1 MTPSSSSENSGEPS
15 LDLSVSF
22 AGIQLKNPIIAASG
36 TFGYGVEFEDV
47 VHLDKLGGF
56 VVKGLSCE
64 PMIGN
69 PPPRLWETAAGM
81 LNAIGLQNIGAAA
94 FLLEKLPKL
103 RQIKNIVVFA
113 NIFGYTREDYERT
126 IEILNDGEGIA
137 AYELNVSCPNTTSGG
152 LQFGSDPRA
161 LDDVVTTAKRAA
173 RRPLIV
179 KLSPNVTSIAQMAH
193 VAQEAGADAISLINT
208 FAAMAID
215 PDTRKPRIANVSA
228 GLSGPAIK
236 PIALRMV
243 YDAAHAV
250 NIPVIGMGGI
260 STAADVAEFMLA
272 GATAVQIGTASYWD
286 PCATEKIVNEL
297 QRWCQDRHVTRLA
310 ELTGGMILE

>member
-1 MTPSSSSENSGEPS
+1 MSPTPNGST
-15 LDLSVSF
+15 DLSVSF
-22 AGIQLKNPIIAASG
+22 AGIDLKNPIIAASG

-56 VVKGLSCE
+56 VVKGLSRE

-94 FLLEKLPKL
+94 FLVEKLPRL
-103 RQIKNIVVFA
+103 RELKNTVVFA
-113 NIFGYTREDYERT
+113 NVFGYTREDYERT

-137 AYELNVSCPNTTSGG
+137 AYELNVSCPNTTEGG
-152 LQFGSDPRA
+152 LQFGCDPRS
-161 LDDVVTTAKRAA
+161 LDEVVTTAKRAA

-193 VAQEAGADAISLINT
+193 IAQESGADAISLINT
-208 FAAMAID
+208 FVAMAID
-215 PDTRKPRIANVSA
+215 ADTRKPRIANVTA

-286 PCATEKIVNEL
+286 PCATEKIVDDL
-297 QRWCQDRHVTRLA
+297 QRWSADHQIARIVDLI
-310 ELTGGMILE
+310 GGLIVE

>member
-1 MTPSSSSENSGEPS
+1 MTARSAP
-15 LDLSVSF
+15 DLSVNV
-22 AGIQLKNPIIAASG
+22 AGIPLKNPIIAASG

-47 VHLDKLGGF
+47 VHLAKLGGF
-56 VVKGLSCE
+56 VVKGLSRE

-81 LNAIGLQNIGAAA
+81 LNAIGLQNIGAPA
-94 FLLEKLPKL
+94 FLAEKLPHL
-103 RQIKNIVVFA
+103 REIKNTVVMA

-137 AYELNVSCPNTTSGG
+137 AYELNVSCPNTAHGG
-152 LQFGSDPRA
+152 LQFGSDPRS
-161 LDDVVTTAKRAA
+161 LDEVVTTAKRVA

-179 KLSPNVTSIAQMAH
+179 KLSPNVTSIAQMAY
-193 VAQEAGADAISLINT
+193 VAQEAGADALSLINT
-208 FAAMAID
+208 FVAMAID
-215 PDTRKPRIANVSA
+215 PETRKPRIANVTA

-236 PIALRMV
+236 PIAVRMV

-250 NIPVIGMGGI
+250 KIPVIGMGGI
-260 STAADVAEFMLA
+260 STAGDVVEFMLA

-286 PCATEKIVNEL
+286 PCATEKIVDEL
-297 QRWCQDRHVTRLA
+297 QEWCSEHEVAKLSDFI
-310 ELTGGMILE
+310 GGMLLE

>member
-1 MTPSSSSENSGEPS
+1 MTPSPDTGGNSP
-15 LDLSVSF
+15 DLSVSF
-22 AGIQLKNPIIAASG
+22 AGIPLKNPIVAASG

-56 VVKGLSCE
+56 VVKGLSRE

-94 FLLEKLPKL
+94 FLEEKLPKL
-103 RQIKNIVVFA
+103 RQMKNIVGMA
-113 NIFGYTREDYERT
+113 NVFGYTREDYERT

-137 AYELNVSCPNTTSGG
+137 AYELNVSCPNTSDGG
-152 LQFGSDPRA
+152 LQFGSDPRS
-161 LDDVVTTAKRAA
+161 LDEVVTTAKRAA

-193 VAQEAGADAISLINT
+193 IAQESGADAISLINT
-208 FAAMAID
+208 FVAMAID
-215 PDTRKPRIANVSA
+215 ADTRKPRIANVTA

-260 STAADVAEFMLA
+260 STAADVVEFMLA

-286 PCATEKIVNEL
+286 PCATEKIVDEL
-297 QRWCQDRHVTRLA
+297 QRWCQDHHVTRLA